1 MYLMVYINF
10 NYYICRM
17 KLKKSLFDKIF
28 RRDKFSVII
37 NLRNQ
42 ISYMIDSFNDIDIS
56 TRLTYYEKINGQIFQ
71 KDMFTLNEVDMYH
84 DLGEKVAIDRLINDR
99 NEIYKILKPVKE
111 IDLSDISTSIRDEKI
126 TKILD

>member
-1 MYLMVYINF
+1 
-10 NYYICRM
+10 M

-84 DLGEKVAIDRLINDR
+84 DLGEKVVIDRLINDR

>member
-1 MYLMVYINF
+1 
-10 NYYICRM
+10 M
-17 KLKKSLFDKIF
+17 KLKRSLFDKIF
-28 RRDKFSVII
+28 RRDRFSMII

-42 ISYMIDSFNDIDIS
+42 ISYMIDSFNEIDIL

-84 DLGEKVAIDRLINDR
+84 HLGEKVVIDRLINDR

-111 IDLSDISTSIRDEKI
+111 IDLSEISTSIRDEKI